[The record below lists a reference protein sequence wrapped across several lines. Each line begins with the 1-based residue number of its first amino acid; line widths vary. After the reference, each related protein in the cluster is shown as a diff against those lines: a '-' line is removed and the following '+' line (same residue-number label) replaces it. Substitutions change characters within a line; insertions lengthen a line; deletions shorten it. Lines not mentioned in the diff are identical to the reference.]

1 MSIGKSSQ
9 THVRILTETA
19 VSRRKLSHTIRT
31 SSLCRS
37 ALATAVICSALVT
50 GAALPASADGGTGGD
65 TFGPG
70 TPAVTVPSG
79 AFGVAGGVG
88 TDGGI
93 VCTKSAGGG
102 AGAARGAGGYNSC
115 TSELDGDA
123 GFAGASGNI
132 VVHTNQ
138 FDVEPV

>member
-19 VSRRKLSHTIRT
+19 VSRRRFSRTIRT
-31 SSLCRS
+31 SSLCRP

-65 TFGPG
+65 TFGPR

-102 AGAARGAGGYNSC
+102 AGAAGGYNNC

-132 VVHTNQ
+132 VAHTNQ

>member
-19 VSRRKLSHTIRT
+19 VSRRKLSRTIRT

-37 ALATAVICSALVT
+37 ALATTVICSALVT

-70 TPAVTVPSG
+70 TPAVTVPGGAGG

-102 AGAARGAGGYNSC
+102 AGAAGGAGGYNSC
-115 TSELDGDA
+115 TSEPEGDG

-132 VVHTNQ
+132 VAHTNQ
-138 FDVEPV
+138 I